1 MIKYYNSGSYDPMV
15 ATDGAAG
22 MDLYADSIVNNGNES
37 TIHTGI
43 HVEIPKGWVGLL
55 IPRSSWGSKGWTLAN
70 TVGVIDSDYRGEI
83 IIKAKRDATR
93 GWMSVKPGDRIVQL
107 VVVRCDT
114 AAQKMSSLEDLS
126 TTERGDGAFGSTGGA

>member
-1 MIKYYNSGSYDPMV
+1 MIKFFNNGNYDPIV

-22 MDLYADSIVNNGNES
+22 LDLFANEVTNIGNDP
-37 TIHTGI
+37 IIKTGV

-55 IPRSSWGSKGWTLAN
+55 LPRSSWGTEGWSLAN

-83 IIKAKRDATR
+83 IVKATRDATK
-93 GWMSVKPGDRIVQL
+93 GWKAIKPEDRIVQL

-114 AAQKMSSLEDLS
+114 AAQKVDSLGDL
-126 TTERGDGAFGSTGGA
+126 TVTDRGAGGFGSTGGA